1 MSTKLPRATKRPT
14 RRYDCDDRV
23 CSLMVVGCGL
33 VTAGVTP
40 GMTGVDAL
48 VRPVHLRLLAPA
60 RLEELA

>member
-1 MSTKLPRATKRPT
+1 MTVRIALR
-14 RRYDCDDRV
+14 
-23 CSLMVVGCGL
+23 SLMVVGCGL

-48 VRPVHLRLLAPA
+48 VRPVHSWLLAPA